1 LVRSPATPDED
12 KKQNVKKPQKRTKF
26 VLGVS
31 WIARR
36 PPRIKTKSKTS
47 KSLKIVQ
54 SSFWG
59 FLGSLAGH
67 PRMKTK
73 CKTSKSLKIVQSS
86 FLGFLGSLDG
96 HPGSRQNAKLQKGS
110 RLYKVRFWGFLVRS
124 PATPDQDK
132 KQNFKK
138 GQNRTK
144 FVIGVSWFARR
155 PPRMK
160 TKCKTSKR
168 LKIVQCLFLGFFGSL
183 AGHTPEQEKIQN
195 FKKAQN
201 RTKFDFRFSWFPR
214 RPHPDQDKM
223 QNVKKA
229 QKRTKFVFGV
239 SWMARRP
246 PRMKT
251 KCKTSKRLK
260 IVQSS
265 FYGFLGSL
273 DGHPG

>member
-36 PPRIKTKSKTS
+36 PPRIKTKSKTSKSLKIVQSSFWGFLGWLAGHPRMKTKSKTS

-160 TKCKTSKR
+160 TKY
-168 LKIVQCLFLGFFGSL
+168 
-183 AGHTPEQEKIQN
+183 
-195 FKKAQN
+195 
-201 RTKFDFRFSWFPR
+201 
-214 RPHPDQDKM
+214 
-223 QNVKKA
+223 
-229 QKRTKFVFGV
+229 
-239 SWMARRP
+239 
-246 PRMKT
+246 
-251 KCKTSKRLK
+251 KTSKRLK
-260 IVQSS
+260 IVQSLIL
-265 FYGFLGSL
+265 GFLGSL
-273 DGHPG
+273 AGHPGSR